1 MEKVWLLK
9 LKAFLHDP
17 PHKHWII
24 SMDNEECI
32 KKFQL
37 QEKGRCHEILIKSKV
52 IEPLLGEDLTEEEEK
67 LIEKADTQA
76 YPVNRILPP
85 VAVKIR
91 GEDVIFF
98 DMFNKKIYYD
108 ILAETDYET
117 ENKRFLELV
126 EKLAKNYNLSRIK
139 EEEKKEK
146 AKILLL
152 FLWRFYQEIFHW
164 MRIHPA
170 DTRAPNHSIYDHLV
184 QTSTLVSAL
193 PKPAFLLFTI
203 GPVQSFIATARK
215 TSDLWA
221 GSYMLSYFIW
231 KIMKFVVER
240 YGADVIV
247 YPNLLGQPLVDLW
260 LSSEV
265 FGNSLTHLSQ
275 KEFDEWFKEWNN
287 IPRSKGLE
295 EKLTIANMP
304 NRFLAIAPINEGEA
318 LKLGEECE
326 KNFKEQLK
334 SLAKKTVK
342 RLESILNLE
351 GDLEKIQLQIENQL
365 LNYFQVYWAVMPWFE
380 EKESPKEVLDD
391 YKEIIGETE
400 LYKTISEFIESVPKI
415 WSKNKEKDEEYRDF
429 SIAYSLLLEL
439 TEKLLGARKSIRE
452 FEQLEQKGR
461 KCSLCGE
468 FEVLPLDW
476 EKLRSKE
483 KGLVKE
489 KEQLCGVCLA
499 KRLFPKVM
507 KEELNL
513 SEEMKFPSTSEM
525 ATIGEKRRI
534 ADNKEFIAEFKE
546 LFGEFK
552 QKLLLPNTVSVPKL
566 KDNQL
571 FEIDGQWLMRES
583 YREEYIKSEHTEN
596 FKVEEFQK
604 MSQKITKL
612 LEKHRVNPSRYYAIL
627 QMDGDHMGKW
637 LKGENNPPIMETLHP
652 KVGEHIKQ
660 HAKDNLSSILCKKHP
675 TTPSLHQT
683 LSRKISTFALQ
694 EVRRIVEETHYGKLV
709 YAGGDDVLALLP
721 VEEVLECAYELQN
734 AFKEVLSSE
743 ASMSAGIVIVH
754 HKYPLYL
761 ALKEVQL
768 AQKKAKD
775 ERQYNRNAF
784 CLKFIKGSGALKE
797 CGGKWALMDFL
808 RELIEHFK
816 KGEFSSTF
824 PYQFFEVVDRLYDD
838 ENKEQIIGILRNELK
853 RIFLR
858 QSGNRDIL
866 EKYASEILLPKFDEI
881 VKETPDRVIDFANML
896 IIARSIAMEHS
907 CMNKK

>member
-1 MEKVWLLK
+1 MGKVWLLK

-98 DMFNKKIYYD
+98 DIFSKKIYYD
-108 ILAETDYET
+108 ILAETEYET
-117 ENKRFLELV
+117 ENKRFLELI
-126 EKLAKNYNLSRIK
+126 EKLATNYKLSQINK
-139 EEEKKEK
+139 EEK
-146 AKILLL
+146 AKILFL
-152 FLWRFYQEIFHW
+152 FLWRFYQKIFHW
-164 MRIHPA
+164 MKIHPA

-231 KIMKFVVER
+231 ESMKFVVEH
-240 YGADVIV
+240 YGPDVIV

-260 LSSEV
+260 LSSKV
-265 FGNSLTHLSQ
+265 FGNSFTDLAQT
-275 KEFDEWFKEWNN
+275 EFDEWFKEWNRV
-287 IPRSKGLE
+287 PRSESLE
-295 EKLTIANMP
+295 GKLTIANMP
-304 NRFLAIAPINEGEA
+304 NKFLAIVPVNEGEA

-334 SLAKKTVK
+334 RLAKKTAQ
-342 RLESILNLE
+342 RLEGILNLDR
-351 GDLEKIQLQIENQL
+351 DLEKIQLQIENQL
-365 LNYFQVYWAVMPWFE
+365 LKYFQVYWAVMPWFE
-380 EKESPKEVLDD
+380 EEESPEEALAG
-391 YKEIIGETE
+391 YREIIGETE
-400 LYKTISEFIESVPKI
+400 LYHTISEFTKHVNKI
-415 WSKNKEKDEEYRDF
+415 LGKNQEKSKKYRDF

-489 KEQLCGVCLA
+489 NERLCGVCLA
-499 KRLFPKVM
+499 KRLFPKIM

-513 SEEMKFPSTSEM
+513 SEELKFPSTSEM

-534 ADNKEFIAEFKE
+534 AENKEFIAEFKE
-546 LFGEFK
+546 LFKEFK
-552 QKLLLPNTVSVPKL
+552 QKLMLPNTVSVPKL

-571 FEIDGQWLMRES
+571 FEIDGQWLMKES
-583 YREEYIKSEHTEN
+583 YREEYIKSEYTEN
-596 FKVEEFQK
+596 FEIEDFQN
-604 MSQKITKL
+604 MVQKITKL
-612 LEKHRVNPSRYYAIL
+612 LEAYKINPSRYYAIL

-637 LKGENNPPIMETLHP
+637 LKGENNPSIMETLHP

-660 HAKDNLSSILCKKHP
+660 HAKDNPSSILYKKHP

-694 EVRRIVEETHYGKLV
+694 EVRRIVEEKHYGKLV

-721 VEEVLECAYELQN
+721 VEEVLGCAYELQN
-734 AFKEVLSSE
+734 AFKKVLSSE

-775 ERQYNRNAF
+775 ERQYNRDAF
-784 CLKFIKGSGALKE
+784 CLKFIKGSEALKE
-797 CGGKWALMDFL
+797 CGGKWELIDFL
-808 RELIEHFK
+808 KELIEHFK
-816 KGEFSSTF
+816 KEEFSSTF

-838 ENKEQIIGILRNELK
+838 RNKEQVIGILRNELK
-853 RIFLR
+853 RIFIR
-858 QSGNRDIL
+858 QSRNRNAL
-866 EKYASEILLPKFDEI
+866 EKYTDEILLPKFDEI
-881 VKETPDRVIDFANML
+881 ISKTPNGVMNFANML

-907 CMNKK
+907 CNE